1 MIRNGFQSYA
11 IPLPAGGGGVSAC
24 SNSLLHTHHAGY
36 NTLATIKTV
45 CLNLRKV
52 FCFLRRNSCIRAFTM
67 TFKIT
72 FAAAAL
78 CVAFAAPVSAAS
90 LTSAELRALAPGNYA
105 VSIYGLVKMT
115 ISMQSGGSISGIT
128 SKKKRDSGFWSV
140 SGDKLCIR
148 WNRWLK
154 KKTRCTS
161 LSGKNGTYSGGG
173 LYIRKI

>member
-1 MIRNGFQSYA
+1 MLS
-11 IPLPAGGGGVSAC
+11 PLARSDGGVPAGGGGVSSR
-24 SNSLLHTHHAGY
+24 SNSLPHRHRAGF
-36 NTLATIKTV
+36 NTLATIKSV

-52 FCFLRRNSCIRAFTM
+52 FCFERRNSCIRAFIM
-67 TFKIT
+67 TFKKT
-72 FAAAAL
+72 LAAVAL
-78 CVAFAAPVSAAS
+78 CLAFAAPVSAAS

-115 ISMQSGGSISGIT
+115 ISMQPGGSISGVT

-140 SGDKLCIR
+140 SGDRLCIR

-154 KKTRCTS
+154 KKTRCAS

>member
-1 MIRNGFQSYA
+1 M
-11 IPLPAGGGGVSAC
+11 
-24 SNSLLHTHHAGY
+24 
-36 NTLATIKTV
+36 TLKT
-45 CLNLRKV
+45 
-52 FCFLRRNSCIRAFTM
+52 
-67 TFKIT
+67 T
-72 FAAAAL
+72 FAALAVLTSLAM
-78 CVAFAAPVSAAS
+78 PSSAGS

-115 ISMQSGGSISGIT
+115 ISMQSGGSISGVT
-128 SKKKRDSGFWSV
+128 SKKKRDSGYWTV
-140 SGDKLCIR
+140 NGDKLCIR